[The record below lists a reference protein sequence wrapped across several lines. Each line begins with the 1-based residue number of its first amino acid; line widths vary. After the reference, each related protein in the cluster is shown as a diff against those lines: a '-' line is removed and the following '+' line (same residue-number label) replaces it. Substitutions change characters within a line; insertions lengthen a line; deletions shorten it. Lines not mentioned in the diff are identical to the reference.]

1 MSKWKALRAGL
12 IKLGPQI
19 ATGIGIGLA
28 LLAGIKAVEKT
39 PEAIK
44 LIEKKKEEEHKDELT
59 PMETVEATW
68 KCYILPIIMFIIAC
82 VLIIGGQRVSTRR
95 ALAAATACS
104 LSESKLQ
111 KILETEKAFLGDK
124 KMDEL
129 QTERA
134 RYEIKNNPPGE
145 DIVITGRRAALFY
158 DVLHKS
164 CFKSDPTY
172 VDKAISR
179 LNFRLLDEMYV
190 SVNDYWSEMGL
201 PTTKLGEMLCWSVN
215 DGSIDPGKTA
225 ILVDSGPYEGYPCRV
240 MDFYVCPRHNY
251 NDRY

>member
-1 MSKWKALRAGL
+1 MSKWRALRAGL

-145 DIVITGRRAALFY
+145 DIVITGRGDALFY
-158 DVLHKS
+158 DVLHKRY
-164 CFKSDPTY
+164 FKSDPTY

-215 DGSIDPGKTA
+215 DGSIDPGKTV

-240 MDFYVCPRHNY
+240 MDFYVCPSHNY